1 MKIKRK
7 LDEITQA
14 SIISIIICSVL
25 LFVMILNAD
34 QIITSGRDLVFY
46 VIELIGETILKISAL

>member
-34 QIITSGRDLVFY
+34 PIITSGRDLVFY
-46 VIELIGETILKISAL
+46 VIELIEGVVLKISAL

>member
-34 QIITSGRDLVFY
+34 PIITSGRDLVFY
-46 VIELIGETILKISAL
+46 VIELIEGVVLKISTL